1 MRIKILDIRLKNF
14 VILNKVKELVFEGF
28 SLNKTLFFLI
38 LILSTSSFAQNK
50 KSFLRDGNKLYADS
64 SYNEAEMQYRKSLE
78 KDQDYFNA
86 SFNLA
91 DAVYKQERYE
101 ESSALFDALKD
112 NAPTETDLAK
122 VYHNLGNSLVKEQK
136 LEEAIDAY
144 KSSLRINPKDKDT
157 RHNLAITHKQK
168 QQQEQENKDE
178 NKENKDEQEQD
189 KDGENKE
196 EEKENKEQEQN
207 QENKEK
213 QEEKKE
219 SKPEEKKEE
228 MSKET
233 AEKMLEAIQQ
243 KEKELQEELQKKKV
257 KGKRVKVLKDW

>member
-1 MRIKILDIRLKNF
+1 MKN
-14 VILNKVKELVFEGF
+14 L
-28 SLNKTLFFLI
+28 LF
-38 LILSTSSFAQNK
+38 ILSFLMSITSIAQNK

-64 SYNEAEMQYRKSLE
+64 SYNKAEIQYRKSLE

-112 NAPTETDLAK
+112 DAPTEADLAK

-136 LEEAIDAY
+136 LGEAINAY
-144 KSSLRINPKDKDT
+144 KSALRINPKDKDT
-157 RHNLAITHKQK
+157 RHNLALAHQQK
-168 QQQEQENKDE
+168 QQQEQEQE
-178 NKENKDEQEQD
+178 NKENKDEQKED
-189 KDGENKE
+189 KEGDNKE
-196 EEKENKEQEQN
+196 ERKENKEQEQN
-207 QENKEK
+207 QDNKEQQEEK
-213 QEEKKE
+213 QENQ
-219 SKPEEKKEE
+219 PEEKKEE
-228 MSKET
+228 MSKEA

-243 KEKELQEELQKKKV
+243 QEKDLQEELQKKKV

>member
-1 MRIKILDIRLKNF
+1 MKNILF
-14 VILNKVKELVFEGF
+14 
-28 SLNKTLFFLI
+28 
-38 LILSTSSFAQNK
+38 ILSFLMSFNSFAQNK
-50 KSFLRDGNKLYADS
+50 KSFLRGGNELYADS

-112 NAPTETDLAK
+112 NAPTDTDLAK

-136 LEEAIDAY
+136 LEEAIDSY
-144 KSSLRINPKDKDT
+144 KSALRINPKDKDT
-157 RHNLAITHKQK
+157 RHNLAVTHKQK
-168 QQQEQENKDE
+168 QQQEKEQ
-178 NKENKDEQEQD
+178 ENKDEQE
-189 KDGENKE
+189 KENKE
-196 EEKENKEQEQN
+196 KEKENKEKEKENKEQEQS
-207 QENKEK
+207 QENKEQ

-219 SKPEEKKEE
+219 NKPQEKKEE

-243 KEKELQEELQKKKV
+243 QEKELQEELQKKKV
-257 KGKRVKVLKDW
+257 KGKRVQVLKDW

>member
-1 MRIKILDIRLKNF
+1 MKNIL
-14 VILNKVKELVFEGF
+14 
-28 SLNKTLFFLI
+28 
-38 LILSTSSFAQNK
+38 LILSFLMSFNSFAQSK
-50 KSFLRDGNKLYADS
+50 KTFLRDGNELYNDS
-64 SYNEAEMQYRKSLE
+64 SYNEAEIQYRKSLE

-91 DAVYKQERYE
+91 DAIYKQERYK

-112 NAPTETDLAK
+112 NAPSETDLAK

-136 LEEAIDAY
+136 LEEAIEAY
-144 KSSLRINPKDKDT
+144 KSSLRINPNDKDT

-168 QQQEQENKDE
+168 QQQEKEQDNKDE
-178 NKENKDEQEQD
+178 KDEQEQD
-189 KDGENKE
+189 NKDEQEKDNKDEQEKDTEGENKE
-196 EEKENKEQEQN
+196 PEKNQKEKEKNKPQ
-207 QENKEK
+207 
-213 QEEKKE
+213 
-219 SKPEEKKEE
+219 EKKEE

-243 KEKELQEELQKKKV
+243 QEKELQEELQKKKV

>member
-1 MRIKILDIRLKNF
+1 MKNILF
-14 VILNKVKELVFEGF
+14 
-28 SLNKTLFFLI
+28 
-38 LILSTSSFAQNK
+38 ILSFLMSFNSFAQNK
-50 KSFLRDGNKLYADS
+50 KSLLRDGNELYTDS

-112 NAPTETDLAK
+112 NTPTETDLAK
-122 VYHNLGNSLVKEQK
+122 VYYNLGNSLVKEKK
-136 LEEAIDAY
+136 LEEAIEAY
-144 KSSLRINPKDKDT
+144 KSALRINPKDKDT

-168 QQQEQENKDE
+168 QQQENKDE

-189 KDGENKE
+189 KDRENKE

-207 QENKEK
+207 QENKEQ

-243 KEKELQEELQKKKV
+243 QEKELQEELQKKKV

>member
-1 MRIKILDIRLKNF
+1 MKN
-14 VILNKVKELVFEGF
+14 
-28 SLNKTLFFLI
+28 TLF
-38 LILSTSSFAQNK
+38 ILSFLMSFNAFAQNK
-50 KSFLRDGNKLYADS
+50 KSYLRDGNELYTDS

-91 DAVYKQERYE
+91 DAIYKQERYE
-101 ESSALFDALKD
+101 ESSSLFDALKD
-112 NAPTETDLAK
+112 NAPTKIDLAK

-144 KSSLRINPKDKDT
+144 KSALRINPKDKDT
-157 RHNLAITHKQK
+157 RHNLAITYKEQQK
-168 QQQEQENKDE
+168 EQENKEEDNKEQE
-178 NKENKDEQEQD
+178 NKEEENKEEEN
-189 KDGENKE
+189 KEEENKE
-196 EEKENKEQEQN
+196 EEKENKEQENKEQ
-207 QENKEK
+207 QEN
-213 QEEKKE
+213 E
-219 SKPEEKKEE
+219 SKPQEKNEE
-228 MSKET
+228 MSKEA

>member
-1 MRIKILDIRLKNF
+1 MKN
-14 VILNKVKELVFEGF
+14 
-28 SLNKTLFFLI
+28 TLF
-38 LILSTSSFAQNK
+38 ILSFLMSFNAFAQNK
-50 KSFLRDGNKLYADS
+50 KSFLRDGNELYADS

>member
-1 MRIKILDIRLKNF
+1 MKN
-14 VILNKVKELVFEGF
+14 
-28 SLNKTLFFLI
+28 TLI
-38 LILSTSSFAQNK
+38 ILSFLMSFNAFAQNK

-112 NAPTETDLAK
+112 NAHTETDLAK

-136 LEEAIDAY
+136 LEEAIEAY
-144 KSSLRINPKDKDT
+144 KNALRINPKDKDT

-168 QQQEQENKDE
+168 QQQEKEQENKDE
-178 NKENKDEQEQD
+178 KDEQEQD
-189 KDGENKE
+189 KEEENKE
-196 EEKENKEQEQN
+196 EEKEKKEQEQS
-207 QENKEK
+207 QENKEQ

-243 KEKELQEELQKKKV
+243 KEKELQEELQKKKI

>member
-1 MRIKILDIRLKNF
+1 MKN
-14 VILNKVKELVFEGF
+14 
-28 SLNKTLFFLI
+28 TLF
-38 LILSTSSFAQNK
+38 ILSFLMSFNSFAQNK
-50 KSFLRDGNKLYADS
+50 KSFLRDGNELYADS

-136 LEEAIDAY
+136 LEEAIEAY

-168 QQQEQENKDE
+168 QQQEKNKKIKTKIKTKRKSK
-178 NKENKDEQEQD
+178 NKIK
-189 KDGENKE
+189 
-196 EEKENKEQEQN
+196 
-207 QENKEK
+207 KEK
-213 QEEKKE
+213 IKRKKNKIR
-219 SKPEEKKEE
+219 SKNRAKKT
-228 MSKET
+228 KNN
-233 AEKMLEAIQQ
+233 
-243 KEKELQEELQKKKV
+243 KKKKMRV
-257 KGKRVKVLKDW
+257 SPRKRKKK

>member
-1 MRIKILDIRLKNF
+1 MKNILF
-14 VILNKVKELVFEGF
+14 
-28 SLNKTLFFLI
+28 
-38 LILSTSSFAQNK
+38 ILSFLMSFNSFAQNK
-50 KSFLRDGNKLYADS
+50 KSFLRSGNELYTDS

-122 VYHNLGNSLVKEQK
+122 VYHNLGNSLVKEKK

-157 RHNLAITHKQK
+157 RHNLAITNKQK
-168 QQQEQENKDE
+168 QQQEKEQENKDE
-178 NKENKDEQEQD
+178 NTENKDEEEQG

-196 EEKENKEQEQN
+196 EEKENKEQEQS
-207 QENKEK
+207 QESKE
-213 QEEKKE
+213 QEEEKK
-219 SKPEEKKEE
+219 EKKEE

-243 KEKELQEELQKKKV
+243 QEKELQEELQKKKV

>member
-1 MRIKILDIRLKNF
+1 MKN
-14 VILNKVKELVFEGF
+14 
-28 SLNKTLFFLI
+28 TLF
-38 LILSTSSFAQNK
+38 ILSFLMSFNSFAQNK
-50 KSFLRDGNKLYADS
+50 KSFLRDGNELYADS

-136 LEEAIDAY
+136 LEEAIEAY
-144 KSSLRINPKDKDT
+144 KNALRINPKDKDT
-157 RHNLAITHKQK
+157 RHNLAVTHKQK
-168 QQQEQENKDE
+168 QQQEKEQENKDE
-178 NKENKDEQEQD
+178 KNEQEKD
-189 KDGENKE
+189 KEGENKE
-196 EEKENKEQEQN
+196 EEKQNKEQEQS
-207 QENKEK
+207 QENKEQ

-219 SKPEEKKEE
+219 SKPQEKKEE

-243 KEKELQEELQKKKV
+243 KEKELQEELQKKKA

>member
-1 MRIKILDIRLKNF
+1 MKN
-14 VILNKVKELVFEGF
+14 
-28 SLNKTLFFLI
+28 I
-38 LILSTSSFAQNK
+38 LIILSFLMSFNSFAQNK

-112 NAPTETDLAK
+112 NALNKTDIAK

-136 LEEAIDAY
+136 LEEAIEAY
-144 KSSLRINPKDKDT
+144 KNALRINPKDKDT

-168 QQQEQENKDE
+168 QQQEKEQENKDE
-178 NKENKDEQEQD
+178 KDEQEQD
-189 KDGENKE
+189 KEGENKE
-196 EEKENKEQEQN
+196 EEQENKEQEQS
-207 QENKEK
+207 QENKEQ